1 MLPAGRWTVLA
12 RAVPLRR
19 RPSVPAIRARVHV
32 RCVCGTER
40 IIWLEDLESG
50 RSRGCESRRCAARFL
65 ASADIREMLTG
76 WVERERVAICALG
89 VQQLVDGASLEAL
102 ADAFVRERLL
112 LVDEAIRDYLRPGT
126 PMHDLE
132 PQSASQVFCLRG

>member
-1 MLPAGRWTVLA
+1 MLPAGRWTIIA

-32 RCVCGTER
+32 RCVCGVER

-65 ASADIREMLTG
+65 ASADIRAMLDG
-76 WVERERVAICALG
+76 WIDREATAIAALG
-89 VQQLVDGASLEAL
+89 AQQLVDQVSLDAL
-102 ADAFVRERLL
+102 ADAFVRERR
-112 LVDEAIRDYLRPGT
+112 LVADEAIRDYLRATGPR
-126 PMHDLE
+126 HDLE
-132 PQSASQVFCLRG
+132 PPVLTRVFCQRA